1 MTNESETRQAV
12 PAAFGAIALAAGSWD
27 SAPTMEGSRA
37 LRHALDDRHPF
48 NGCEDGQMVTL
59 LDHYHAMACQ
69 GCPAFD
75 DGCGCRVHRRSARH

>member
-59 LDHYHAMACQ
+59 LDHYHAN
-69 GCPAFD
+69 GVS
-75 DGCGCRVHRRSARH
+75 RVPSI